1 MCEACAD
8 TSCFSPV
15 GGLMKLLLILF
26 IIQTIVIA
34 LMSQN
39 IKLLHRRVSR
49 LEKKEKDD
57 DGRV

>member
-1 MCEACAD
+1 
-8 TSCFSPV
+8 
-15 GGLMKLLLILF
+15 MKLLLILF

-49 LEKKEKDD
+49 LEKKEKDN